1 MLALEN
7 CRNIADLRLRAK
19 SRLPSPMFHYI
30 DGGADDEWSMQRNTQ
45 AFDDYT
51 IMPRQLRDVGNI
63 DLQTNVLGAALDLP
77 FLSPQPACPACFT
90 RTRNWACV
98 EPPIILAPCIAF
110 RPWPRRR
117 WPARRGTGTAVT
129 EG

>member
-77 FLSPQPACPACFT
+77 FFIAPTGMSRLFHQDKELGVCRAADNFGTMYSLSTMAST
-90 RTRNWACV
+90 T
-98 EPPIILAPCIAF
+98 LASKAWNGHCSY
-110 RPWPRRR
+110 
-117 WPARRGTGTAVT
+117 
-129 EG
+129 